1 MLLNARQVVGEEG
14 RGLQYSI
21 VSGQGMGEC
30 FDSDNGEERRGKE
43 HTKVEK
49 RI

>member
-1 MLLNARQVVGEEG
+1 MPG
-14 RGLQYSI
+14 RWWERRGGDCNI

-30 FDSDNGEERRGKE
+30 FDSNNGEERRGKE